1 MAGLRVFE
9 NKSSLI
15 STINALKTLGKT
27 IGFVPTMGALH
38 LGHLSL
44 IQKAQ
49 HQCDHVVVSIFV
61 NPLQFNNPSDFERY
75 PNTLNEDLDLLSQ
88 FSNLSVFTPS
98 FDCLFTSPALNY
110 KVELGEITSILE
122 GAYRPGHFEG
132 VIQVVH
138 VLFETVQPDKAFFGS
153 KDYQQVAVIKK
164 MVEKLK
170 LPIEIVAC
178 ATVRNEDGLAMSS
191 RNLLLSETA
200 RHQAKIIWETLLFV
214 KEKKVSFYPKALQ
227 IIGETFFNRGE
238 LQLEYLEIVDAETLL
253 PVTNWSQK
261 SVCCIAAFCGKIRL
275 IDNLVLN

>member
-15 STINALKTLGKT
+15 STINALKALGKT

-44 IQKAQ
+44 IQKALQ
-49 HQCDHVVVSIFV
+49 HCDHVVVSIFV

-75 PNTLNEDLDLLSQ
+75 PNTLDEDLNLLSQ
-88 FSNLSVFTPS
+88 FSNLSVFTPT
-98 FDCLFTSPALNY
+98 FDSLFTSQALNY
-110 KVELGEITSILE
+110 KIELGEITSILE

-138 VLFETVQPDKAFFGS
+138 VLFETVQPNTAFFGS

-200 RHQAKIIWETLLFV
+200 RYQAKIIWETLLFV
-214 KEKKVSFYPKALQ
+214 KEKKVAFHPKELQ

-253 PVTNWSQK
+253 PVTSWSQK

>member
-15 STINALKTLGKT
+15 STINALKALGKT

-44 IQKAQ
+44 IQKAL
-49 HQCDHVVVSIFV
+49 HHCDCVVVSIFV

-75 PNTLNEDLDLLSQ
+75 PNTLDEDLNLLSQ
-88 FSNLSVFTPS
+88 FSNLSVFTPT
-98 FDCLFTSPALNY
+98 FDGLFTSQALNY
-110 KVELGEITSILE
+110 KIELGEITSILE

-138 VLFETVQPDKAFFGS
+138 VLFETVQPNKAFFGS

-200 RHQAKIIWETLLFV
+200 RYQAKIIWETLLFV
-214 KEKKVSFYPKALQ
+214 KEKKIAFHPKELQ
-227 IIGETFFNRGE
+227 IVGETFFNRGE